1 LPEEDRAFEDAL
13 AISVTVENSEA
24 ENAELDKIIEQEKTE
39 CG

>member
-1 LPEEDRAFEDAL
+1 VTKADRGGEFY
-13 AISVTVENSEA
+13 EA